1 MAAQNQNKHVLAIDQ
16 GTTSTRA
23 IVFDATG
30 RPVATAQKELP
41 QIFPKPGWVEHD
53 PEEIWR
59 ATVEVC
65 RAALAKAGL
74 EARDLAGIGI
84 TNQRETT
91 VVWDR
96 ATGKPVHNAIVWQDR
111 RTSDHCAE
119 LKKAG
124 HEKMVSEKTGL
135 LLDPYFCGTKIAWI
149 LKNVAGARA
158 AAEKGALAF
167 GTIECFLLWRLSG
180 GKVHA
185 SDATNASRTLL
196 LDIRKGAWDAE
207 LCKLLGVPPSML
219 PKVVDC
225 AGELGVATADVLGVP
240 VPILG
245 MAGDQQAATIGQ
257 VCIKPG
263 MVKATY
269 GTGCFA
275 LLNTGSIA
283 VHSRSRLLT
292 TIAYQ
297 LGGQRTYALEGSIF
311 IAGAAVQWLR
321 DGLHVIAKSSDV
333 EAVAK
338 TANPEHGVYVVPAFV
353 GLGAPYWDAEARGAI
368 LGLTRDSGPGEIA
381 AATLDSV
388 CYQTR
393 DLVEAMRGDG
403 AQIAELR
410 VDGGMVVNDPLMQRL
425 ADTVGAPVERPKVT
439 ETTALG
445 AAFLAGLQAGLW
457 PSLDALSATW
467 ALDRAFKP
475 GEGTASRDRRYAG
488 WQDAVRRVRSEYP
501 AK

>member
-1 MAAQNQNKHVLAIDQ
+1 M
-16 GTTSTRA
+16 
-23 IVFDATG
+23 FDASG
-30 RPVATAQKELP
+30 RPVASAQKELP

-65 RAALAKAGL
+65 RAAIGKAGL
-74 EARDLAGIGI
+74 AAADLAGIGI

-111 RTSDHCAE
+111 RTAGLCND

-124 HEKMVSEKTGL
+124 HETRVSEKTGL

-149 LKNVAGARA
+149 LKNVAGAKA

-167 GTIECFLLWRLSG
+167 GTIECFLLWRLTG

-196 LDIRKGAWDAE
+196 LDIRKGAWDRDLADI
-207 LCKLLGVPPSML
+207 LDVPQSLL
-219 PKVVDC
+219 PKVVDNS
-225 AGELGVATADVLGVP
+225 GELGVATADILGAPVP
-240 VPILG
+240 VLG
-245 MAGDQQAATIGQ
+245 MAGDQQAATVGQ
-257 VCIKPG
+257 ACIKPG
-263 MVKATY
+263 MVKSTY

-275 LLNTGSIA
+275 VLNTGSLA
-283 VHSRSRLLT
+283 MHSRNRLLT

-297 LGGQRTYALEGSIF
+297 LAGKRTFALEGSIF

-321 DGLHVIAKSSDV
+321 DGLHLIKQSSDV
-333 EAVAK
+333 EGVARD
-338 TANPEHGVYVVPAFV
+338 ARDGHGVYMVPAFV
-353 GLGAPYWDAEARGAI
+353 GLGAPYWDAEARGAL
-368 LGLTRDSGPGEIA
+368 LGLTRDTGPAEIA

-403 AQIAELR
+403 ATIDELR

-425 ADTVGAPVERPKVT
+425 ADTVGTPVERPKVT

-457 PSLDALSATW
+457 PSLEALAGTW

-475 GEGTASRDRRYAG
+475 SEPSPSRDRRYAG
-488 WQDAVRRVRSEYP
+488 WKDAVRRVRSS
-501 AK
+501 

>member
-1 MAAQNQNKHVLAIDQ
+1 MAATHILAIDQ

-23 IVFDATG
+23 IVFDGQG

-41 QIFPKPGWVEHD
+41 QIFPRPGWVEHD
-53 PEEIWR
+53 AEEIWS

-65 RAALAKAGL
+65 RGALAKAGL
-74 EARDLAGIGI
+74 AAGALAGIGI

-119 LKKAG
+119 LKRAG
-124 HEKMVSEKTGL
+124 HEKMVADKTGL
-135 LLDPYFCGTKIAWI
+135 LLDPYFSGTKIAWI
-149 LKNVAGARA
+149 LDHVAGARA
-158 AAEKGALAF
+158 AADKGALAA
-167 GTIECFLLWRLSG
+167 GTIESFLLWRLTG

-185 SDATNASRTLL
+185 SDATNSSRTLL
-196 LDIRKGAWDAE
+196 LDIHKGAWDGD
-207 LCKLLGVPPSML
+207 LQRMLGVPGSML
-219 PKVVDC
+219 PEVVDC
-225 AGELGVATADVLGVP
+225 AGELGVATADILGAPVP
-240 VPILG
+240 VLG

-257 VCIKPG
+257 ACIAPG

-275 LLNTGSIA
+275 LLNTGDKPVASKN
-283 VHSRSRLLT
+283 RLLT

-297 LGGQRTYALEGSIF
+297 LAGKRTYALEGSIF
-311 IAGAAVQWLR
+311 VAGAAVQWLR
-321 DGLHVIAKSSDV
+321 DGLKLIAKSPDV
-333 EAVAK
+333 EALARR
-338 TANPEHGVYVVPAFV
+338 ANPAHQVYMVPAFV

-393 DLVEAMRGDG
+393 DLVEAMRADG
-403 AQIAELR
+403 AAIAELR
-410 VDGGMVVNDPLMQRL
+410 VDGGMVANDPLMQRL
-425 ADTVGAPVERPKVT
+425 ADTVGAPVERPQIT

-457 PSLDALSATW
+457 PSLESLSKTW
-467 ALDRAFKP
+467 ALDRAFQP
-475 GEGTASRDRRYAG
+475 AEDVPSRDRRYAG
-488 WQDAVRRVRSEYP
+488 WQDAVRRVRSS
-501 AK
+501 

>member
-1 MAAQNQNKHVLAIDQ
+1 MAGRHILAIDQ

-30 RPVATAQKELP
+30 HPVASAQKELP
-41 QIFPKPGWVEHD
+41 QIFPRPGWVEHD
-53 PEEIWR
+53 AEEIWS

-65 RAALAKAGL
+65 RGALAKAKL
-74 EARDLAGIGI
+74 DASALAGIGI

-111 RTSDHCAE
+111 RTAE
-119 LKKAG
+119 RCQALKQAG
-124 HEKMVSEKTGL
+124 HEKIFADRTGL
-135 LLDPYFCGTKIAWI
+135 LLDPYFAGTKIEWI
-149 LKNVAGARA
+149 LDHVAGARA
-158 AAEKGALAF
+158 AAEKGALAA
-167 GTIECFLLWRLSG
+167 GTIECFLLWRLTG

-185 SDATNASRTLL
+185 SDATNASRSLL
-196 LDIRKGAWDAE
+196 LDIRKGAWDPE
-207 LCKLLGVPPSML
+207 LMQLLHVPASLL
-219 PKVVDC
+219 PQVVDC
-225 AGELGVATADVLGVP
+225 SGELGVTTADILGAP

-245 MAGDQQAATIGQ
+245 MAGDQQAATVGQ
-257 VCIKPG
+257 ACIRPG

-275 LLNTGSIA
+275 LLNTGSLA
-283 VHSRSRLLT
+283 MHSRSRLLT

-297 LGGQRTYALEGSIF
+297 IGGRRTYALEGSIF

-321 DGLHVIAKSSDV
+321 DGLRLISKSADV
-333 EAVAK
+333 EALARGAK
-338 TANPEHGVYVVPAFV
+338 DAHGVYMVPAFV

-393 DLVEAMRGDG
+393 DLVEAMRADG
-403 AQIAELR
+403 AQIDDLR

-425 ADTVGAPVERPKVT
+425 ADTVGAPVERPQVT

-445 AAFLAGLQAGLW
+445 AAFLAGLAAGLW
-457 PSLDALSATW
+457 PSLEALSKTW
-467 ALDRAFKP
+467 VLDRAFKP
-475 GEGTASRDRRYAG
+475 AEDTISRDRRYAG
-488 WQDAVRRVRSEYP
+488 WKDAVRRVRSS
-501 AK
+501 

>member
-1 MAAQNQNKHVLAIDQ
+1 MAAQTPAKYILAIDQ
-16 GTTSTRA
+16 GTTSSRA
-23 IVFDATG
+23 IVFDASG
-30 RPVATAQKELP
+30 RPVASAQKELS
-41 QIFPKPGWVEHD
+41 QIFPRPGWVEHD

-65 RAALAKAGL
+65 RGAIAKAKL
-74 EARDLAGIGI
+74 KPADLAGIGI

-111 RTSDHCAE
+111 RTSDLCAE

-124 HEKMVSEKTGL
+124 HEKLFSDRTGL

-167 GTIECFLLWRLSG
+167 GTIESFLLWRLTG
-180 GKVHA
+180 GKAHA

-196 LDIRKGAWDAE
+196 LDIRKGAWDPE
-207 LCKLLGVPPSML
+207 LCKILGVPQSML
-219 PKVVDC
+219 PKVMDC
-225 AGELGVATADVLGVP
+225 AAEFGTTTPDLFGVAVP
-240 VPILG
+240 VLG
-245 MAGDQQAATIGQ
+245 MAGDQQAATVGQ
-257 VCIKPG
+257 ACTKPG

-275 LLNTGSIA
+275 MLNTGSLA
-283 VHSRSRLLT
+283 PHSSHRLLT

-297 LGGQRTYALEGSIF
+297 LDGRRTYALEGSIF
-311 IAGAAVQWLR
+311 VAGAAVQWLR
-321 DGLHVIAKSSDV
+321 DGLHLIKQSGEV
-333 EAVAK
+333 EPLAK
-338 TANPEHGVYVVPAFV
+338 TAKEGHGVYMVPAFV
-353 GLGAPYWDAEARGAI
+353 GLGAPYWDAEARGAL
-368 LGLTRDSGPGEIA
+368 LGLTRDTGPAEIA
-381 AATLDSV
+381 SATLDSV

-403 AQIAELR
+403 AQIDELR

-425 ADTVGAPVERPKVT
+425 ADTVGAPVERPKVI

-445 AAFLAGLQAGLW
+445 AAFLAGLKAGIW
-457 PSLDALSATW
+457 PSLEALSATW

-475 GEGTASRDRRYAG
+475 AEAAPSRDRRYAG
-488 WQDAVRRVRSEYP
+488 WQEAVKRVRTS
-501 AK
+501 

>member
-1 MAAQNQNKHVLAIDQ
+1 MAPKHVLAIDQ

-23 IVFDATG
+23 IVFDADG
-30 RPVATAQKELP
+30 KPVASAQKELP

-65 RAALAKAGL
+65 RGALAKAGL
-74 EARDLAGIGI
+74 DAKAIAGIGI

-111 RTSDHCAE
+111 RTADLCEE

-124 HEKMVSEKTGL
+124 HEKLFSDRTGL

-149 LKNVAGARA
+149 LKNVPGTKA

-196 LDIRKGAWDAE
+196 LDIRKGTWDPE
-207 LCKLLGVPPSML
+207 LCRILGVPAAML

-225 AGELGVATADVLGVP
+225 SANLGATTSDLFGAPVP
-240 VPILG
+240 VLG
-245 MAGDQQAATIGQ
+245 MAGDQQAATVGQ
-257 VCIKPG
+257 ACTKPG
-263 MVKATY
+263 MIKATY

-275 LLNTGSIA
+275 VLNTGNLA
-283 VHSRSRLLT
+283 PRSHNRLLT

-297 LGGQRTYALEGSIF
+297 LAGRRTYALEGSIF

-321 DGLHVIAKSSDV
+321 DGLKLIKQSNEV
-333 EAVAK
+333 EALAS
-338 TANPEHGVYVVPAFV
+338 TARENGVYMVPAFV
-353 GLGAPYWDAEARGAI
+353 GLGAPYWDANARGAL
-368 LGLTRDSGPGEIA
+368 LGLTRDTGPAEIA

-393 DLVEAMRGDG
+393 DLVEAMKGDG
-403 AQIAELR
+403 AQIDDLR
-410 VDGGMVVNDPLMQRL
+410 VDGGMVVNDALMQRL
-425 ADTVGAPVERPKVT
+425 ADTVGLPVERPRVI

-457 PSLDALSATW
+457 PSLEALSATW
-467 ALDRAFKP
+467 ALERAFKP
-475 GEGTASRDRRYAG
+475 GETAPSRDRRYAG
-488 WQDAVRRVRSEYP
+488 WQDAVRRVRS
-501 AK
+501 

>member
-1 MAAQNQNKHVLAIDQ
+1 MAARHILAIDQ

-23 IVFDATG
+23 IVFDASG
-30 RPVATAQKELP
+30 QPVASAQKELP

-65 RAALAKAGL
+65 RGAVAKAKL
-74 EARDLAGIGI
+74 EPSALAGIGI

-111 RTSDHCAE
+111 RTSDLCDE
-119 LKKAG
+119 LRRAG
-124 HEKMVSEKTGL
+124 HEAMVSQRTGL

-149 LKNVAGARA
+149 LKNVAGAQA
-158 AAEKGALAF
+158 AAEKGALAA
-167 GTIECFLLWRLSG
+167 GTIESFLLWRLSG

-196 LDIRKGAWDAE
+196 LDIRRGAWDPE
-207 LCKLLGVPPSML
+207 LARLLGVPLSML
-219 PKVVDC
+219 PRVVDC
-225 AGELGVATADVLGVP
+225 AGELGVTTPEILGASVP
-240 VPILG
+240 VLG
-245 MAGDQQAATIGQ
+245 MAGDQHAATLGQ
-257 VCIKPG
+257 ACIKPG

-275 LLNTGSIA
+275 VLNTGSIA
-283 VHSRSRLLT
+283 VHSNHRLLT

-297 LGGQRTYALEGSIF
+297 LAGRRTYALEGSIF
-311 IAGAAVQWLR
+311 VAGAAVQWLR
-321 DGLHVIAKSSDV
+321 DGLKLIKHSSEV
-333 EAVAK
+333 EAMAH
-338 TANPEHGVYVVPAFV
+338 AAREGHSVYMVPAFV
-353 GLGAPYWDAEARGAI
+353 GLGAPYWDAEARGAL
-368 LGLTRDSGPGEIA
+368 LGLTRDTGPAEIA

-393 DLVEAMRGDG
+393 DLIEAMRGDG
-403 AQIAELR
+403 AQIDEIR

-425 ADTVGAPVERPKVT
+425 ADTVGTPVERPKVI

-457 PSLDALSATW
+457 PSLDSLSATW
-467 ALDRAFKP
+467 ALDRAFTP
-475 GEGTASRDRRYAG
+475 SEGTPSRDRRYRG
-488 WQDAVRRVRSEYP
+488 WQDAVKRVRST
-501 AK
+501 

>member
-1 MAAQNQNKHVLAIDQ
+1 MADTHILAIDQ

-30 RPVATAQKELP
+30 RPVASAQKELR
-41 QIFPKPGWVEHD
+41 QVFPKPGWVEHD
-53 PEEIWR
+53 PEEIWK

-65 RAALAKAGL
+65 RGAMAKARLG
-74 EARDLAGIGI
+74 AKALAGIGI

-111 RTSDHCAE
+111 RTSEMCGE

-124 HEKMVSEKTGL
+124 HEKMISEKTGL

-158 AAEKGALAF
+158 AADKGALAF
-167 GTIECFLLWRLSG
+167 GTIESFLLWRLTG

-196 LDIRKGAWDAE
+196 LDIRKGAWDPDLE
-207 LCKLLGVPPSML
+207 KLLGVPHSML

-225 AGELGVATADVLGVP
+225 AGEHGIATADILGAPVP
-240 VPILG
+240 VLG

-257 VCIKPG
+257 ACIKPG

-297 LGGQRTYALEGSIF
+297 LAGQRTYALEGSIF
-311 IAGAAVQWLR
+311 VAGAAVQWLR
-321 DGLHVIAKSSDV
+321 DGLHLIAKSSDV
-333 EAVAK
+333 EEVAQ

-353 GLGAPYWDAEARGAI
+353 GLGAPYWDADARGAI

-393 DLVEAMRGDG
+393 DLVEAMRADG
-403 AQIAELR
+403 ARIDELR

-475 GEGTASRDRRYAG
+475 AEGASSRDRRYAG
-488 WQDAVRRVRSEYP
+488 WQDAVRRVRSS
-501 AK
+501 

>member
-1 MAAQNQNKHVLAIDQ
+1 MAAKHILAIDQ

-23 IVFDATG
+23 IVFDSSG
-30 RPVATAQKELP
+30 RPVASAQKELP
-41 QIFPKPGWVEHD
+41 QIFPRPGWVEHD

-65 RAALAKAGL
+65 RGALV
-74 EARDLAGIGI
+74 EAELDARALAGIGI

-111 RTSDHCAE
+111 RTSDMCAR
-119 LKKAG
+119 LKRDG
-124 HEKMVSEKTGL
+124 HEKAVAERTGL
-135 LLDPYFCGTKIAWI
+135 LLDPYFAGTKIAWI
-149 LKNVAGARA
+149 LKNVAGAQA
-158 AAEKGALAF
+158 AADKGALAA
-167 GTIECFLLWRLSG
+167 GTIESFLLWRLTG

-196 LDIRKGAWDAE
+196 LDIRKGAWEPE
-207 LCKLLGVPPSML
+207 LAKLLGVPQSLL
-219 PKVVDC
+219 PRVVDN
-225 AGELGVATADVLGVP
+225 AGELGVTTADILGAPIP
-240 VPILG
+240 VLG
-245 MAGDQQAATIGQ
+245 MAGDQQAATVGQ
-257 VCIKPG
+257 ACVKPG

-275 LLNTGSIA
+275 ILNTGSLA
-283 VHSRSRLLT
+283 VRSSHRLLT

-297 LGGQRTYALEGSIF
+297 LGGRRTYALEGSIF

-321 DGLHVIAKSSDV
+321 DGLRLIKTSTEV
-333 EAVAK
+333 EAVAEK
-338 TANPEHGVYVVPAFV
+338 ARPGHGVYMVPAFV
-353 GLGAPYWDAEARGAI
+353 GLGAPYWDAEARGAL
-368 LGLTRDSGPGEIA
+368 LGLTRDTGPAEIA

-393 DLVEAMRGDG
+393 DLIEAMRGDG
-403 AQIAELR
+403 AQIDELR

-425 ADTVGAPVERPKVT
+425 ADTVGAPVERPRVI

-445 AAFLAGLQAGLW
+445 AAFLAGLHAGLW

-467 ALDRAFKP
+467 SLDRAFRP
-475 GEGTASRDRRYAG
+475 AEDTPSRDRRYAG
-488 WQDAVRRVRSEYP
+488 WQDAVRRVRSP
-501 AK
+501 

>member
-1 MAAQNQNKHVLAIDQ
+1 MAGRHILAIDQ

-23 IVFDATG
+23 IVFDSSG
-30 RPVATAQKELP
+30 HPVASAQKELP
-41 QIFPKPGWVEHD
+41 QIFPRPGWVEHD
-53 PEEIWR
+53 PEEIWS

-65 RAALAKAGL
+65 RGALANAKV
-74 EARDLAGIGI
+74 EASALAGIGI

-111 RTSDHCAE
+111 RTADRCQA
-119 LKKAG
+119 LKQAG
-124 HEKMVSEKTGL
+124 HEKIFSDRTGL
-135 LLDPYFCGTKIAWI
+135 LLDPYFSGTKIEWI
-149 LKNVAGARA
+149 LDHVAGARA
-158 AAEKGALAF
+158 AAEKGALAA
-167 GTIECFLLWRLSG
+167 GTIECFLLWRLTG

-185 SDATNASRTLL
+185 TDATNASRSLL
-196 LDIRKGAWDAE
+196 LDIRKGAWDPE
-207 LCKLLGVPPSML
+207 LMQLLRVPASLL
-219 PKVVDC
+219 PRVVDC
-225 AGELGVATADVLGVP
+225 SGELGVATADILGAP

-245 MAGDQQAATIGQ
+245 MAGDQQAATVGQ
-257 VCIKPG
+257 ACIRPG

-275 LLNTGSIA
+275 LLNTGSLA
-283 VHSRSRLLT
+283 MHSRSRLLT

-297 LGGQRTYALEGSIF
+297 LDGRRTYALEGSIF

-321 DGLHVIAKSSDV
+321 DGLRLISKSADV
-333 EAVAK
+333 ETLARNAK
-338 TANPEHGVYVVPAFV
+338 DSHGVYMVPAFV

-393 DLVEAMRGDG
+393 DLVEAMRTDG
-403 AQIAELR
+403 AQIDDLR

-425 ADTVGAPVERPKVT
+425 ADTVGAPVERPQVT

-445 AAFLAGLQAGLW
+445 AAFLAGLAAGLW
-457 PSLDALSATW
+457 PSLEALSKTW
-467 ALDRAFKP
+467 VLDRAFKP
-475 GEGTASRDRRYAG
+475 TEDTISRDRRYAG
-488 WQDAVRRVRSEYP
+488 WRDAVRRVRSS
-501 AK
+501 

>member
-1 MAAQNQNKHVLAIDQ
+1 MVGKHVLAIDQ

-30 RPVATAQKELP
+30 RPVASAQKELP

-53 PEEIWR
+53 PEEIWS

-65 RAALAKAGL
+65 RGALAKAKL
-74 EARDLAGIGI
+74 QPADLAGIGI

-96 ATGKPVHNAIVWQDR
+96 ATGKPIHNAIVWQDR
-111 RTSDHCAE
+111 RTAERCAE

-124 HEKMVSEKTGL
+124 HEKAVTDKTGL
-135 LLDPYFCGTKIAWI
+135 LLDPYFSGTKIEWI
-149 LKNVAGARA
+149 LKHVAGARV
-158 AAEKGALAF
+158 AAEKGALAA
-167 GTIECFLLWRLSG
+167 GTIECFLLWRLTG

-196 LDIRKGAWDAE
+196 LDIRTGAWDPD
-207 LCKLLGVPPSML
+207 LMKLLGVPASLL

-225 AGELGVATADVLGVP
+225 SGELGVTTADFLGAPVP
-240 VPILG
+240 VLG
-245 MAGDQQAATIGQ
+245 MAGDQQAATVGQ
-257 VCIKPG
+257 ACIKPG
-263 MVKATY
+263 MVKTTY

-275 LLNTGSIA
+275 LLNTGSMA
-283 VHSRSRLLT
+283 VHSRHRLLT

-297 LGGQRTYALEGSIF
+297 LDGRRTYALEGSIF

-321 DGLHVIAKSSDV
+321 DGLGLIEKSGEIEALAAKARDS
-333 EAVAK
+333 
-338 TANPEHGVYVVPAFV
+338 HGVYLVPAFV
-353 GLGAPYWDAEARGAI
+353 GLGAPHWDPDARGAI
-368 LGLTRDSGPGEIA
+368 LGLTRDSGPAEIA

-393 DLVEAMRGDG
+393 DLVDAMRGDG
-403 AQIAELR
+403 AQIDDMR
-410 VDGGMVVNDPLMQRL
+410 VDGGMVVNDLLMQRL
-425 ADTVGAPVERPKVT
+425 ADTVGTPVERPKVT

-457 PSLDALSATW
+457 PSLEALSKTW
-467 ALDRAFKP
+467 ALDRAFRP
-475 GEGTASRDRRYAG
+475 AEGAASRDRRYAG
-488 WQDAVRRVRSEYP
+488 WQDAVRRVRTS
-501 AK
+501 